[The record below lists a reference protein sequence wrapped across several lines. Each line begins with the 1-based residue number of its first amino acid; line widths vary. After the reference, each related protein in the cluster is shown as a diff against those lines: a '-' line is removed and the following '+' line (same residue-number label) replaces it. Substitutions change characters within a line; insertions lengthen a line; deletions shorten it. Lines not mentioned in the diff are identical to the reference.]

1 MSNNLLLYKIREY
14 ALNTVYWNRHAGGY
28 YSVGLYS
35 YAPMIKDDLFNKY
48 FQQKDVVGVLEIEF
62 ALGRGIKVEELEV
75 CPLSVDYLLWG
86 NPIITGS
93 EQERKILYEFAD
105 LIKEIANKNEVRAIG
120 YELKRLQKLYKEYQ
134 SKK

>member
-1 MSNNLLLYKIREY
+1 
-14 ALNTVYWNRHAGGY
+14 
-28 YSVGLYS
+28 
-35 YAPMIKDDLFNKY
+35 MIKDDLFNKY
-48 FQQKDVVGVLEIEF
+48 FQQKAVVGVLDIEF
-62 ALGRGIKVEELEV
+62 ALGRYIKVEELEV
-75 CPLSVDYLLWG
+75 CPLSVGYLLWG

-105 LIKEIANKNEVRAIG
+105 LIIEKAKKNEKRAIG